1 MASIAETY
9 RRASDDELA
18 ALSAEIDSLT
28 DEARDVLRVEISR
41 RGLSDEQLASQIETL
56 KREQEEQKHI
66 QLEAKRKRPV
76 RWLLIVAQIGSIFA
90 VAAFAVLLIGF
101 ININPEQAEATGGM
115 LVYAVMFT
123 LAVCLTWFRGKIW
136 LTVGISAFVDAA
148 ILIFL
153 RFFAAQS

>member
-1 MASIAETY
+1 
-9 RRASDDELA
+9 
-18 ALSAEIDSLT
+18 
-28 DEARDVLRVEISR
+28 
-41 RGLSDEQLASQIETL
+41 LSDEQLASQIETL